1 MVESS
6 ASPPK
11 PEHAKQPRVRRKYLG
26 EMLCDQ
32 GVVSRQQLDEVL
44 ELQKKEKGSR
54 IGRLLLDL
62 GYATEVQIC
71 EVVAEQLQIPA
82 ADLVAVDIPKD
93 VLGLVTREL
102 AAKHVCLPWFVDG
115 RELYLIMAD
124 PTNVGA
130 ADAIAFSTGLKVKP
144 VVAPESEILLA
155 IQRFYAL
162 EEASL
167 AQFANIDLA
176 EQLSVMTESTEDAM
190 EDEDPE
196 KAAEGVPLVK
206 LVNSILADAVG
217 AGASDIHIEPQEKG
231 VNVRY
236 RVDGLLR
243 QITTMPKS
251 VQNKVISR
259 IKVTAHMD
267 ISERRKPQDGRA
279 RLIVAGKIYDLR
291 VSTLPTADG
300 EKVVIRILVQDR
312 AQVAL
317 EDLGF
322 EPDMLVTFK
331 EMLHRPQGMILV
343 TGPTGSGKTSTL
355 YAALNFL
362 RAETTNIVT
371 VEDPIEYRLAGV
383 NQVAVSEK
391 AGLTFAAGLRSILRQ
406 DPNVVM
412 VGEIRDGETA
422 GIAFQA
428 AQTGHLVLSTLHTN
442 DAPSAVTR
450 LVEMGVP
457 AYLVASSVIAVQ
469 AQRLVRRLCDC
480 KTVNADGSAQP
491 RGCDVCRNSGFKGR
505 LAIYELLRVTPRVRS
520 VLLGRGSDDLVRAA
534 GRVSG
539 MRTMFMDGE
548 LKVARG
554 ITVREEL
561 LRVIPPDE
569 SDDGGPE
576 VKVDTDE
583 RTLPALPAPLSQAV
597 RRMRRMKVLVV
608 EDDANMSE
616 ILGEMLAGEEYDVVT
631 AGDGRQARAQIY
643 KETPDLILT
652 DLQLPEMDG
661 LELLEKVRGDL
672 STRHIP
678 VIFLTGMESKDAEM
692 QAYNLGADDYVTKPF
707 QANLLLS
714 RIRRALFRAHLLE
727 VG

>member
-1 MVESS
+1 V
-6 ASPPK
+6 SPFK
-11 PEHAKQPRVRRKYLG
+11 PEEGKQPRARRKYLG
-26 EMLCDQ
+26 EMLCEQ
-32 GVVSRQQLDEVL
+32 GAISRPQLEEVL
-44 ELQKKEKGSR
+44 ELQKKEKGAR

-62 GYATEVQIC
+62 GYVTEVQIC
-71 EVVAEQLQIPA
+71 EIVAEQLRIPA
-82 ADLVAVDIPKD
+82 ADLVAVDIPAE
-93 VLGLVTREL
+93 VLKLVTREL
-102 AAKHVCLPWFVDG
+102 ATKYVCLPWFVEG

-124 PTNVGA
+124 PTNVVA

-155 IQRFYAL
+155 MQRFYSI

-167 AQFANIDLA
+167 AQFGDIDLA
-176 EQLSVMTESTEDAM
+176 EQLSVMTESSEDAVE
-190 EDEDPE
+190 EDNLEED
-196 KAAEGVPLVK
+196 AQRVPLVK
-206 LVNSILADAVG
+206 LVNAILVDAIR

-231 VNVRY
+231 INVRY

-243 QITTMPKS
+243 QVTTMPKS
-251 VQNKVISR
+251 LQTKVISR
-259 IKVTAHMD
+259 IKITAHMD

-279 RLIVAGKIYDLR
+279 RLIVAEKAYDMR

-317 EDLGF
+317 DDLGF
-322 EPDMLVTFK
+322 EPDMLATFK

-362 RAETTNIVT
+362 RSETTNIVT

-383 NQVAVSEK
+383 NQVAVSDK

-422 GIAFQA
+422 QIAFQA

-442 DAPSAVTR
+442 DAPAAVTR

-457 AYLVASSVIAVQ
+457 AYLVAASVIAVQ
-469 AQRLVRRLCDC
+469 AQRLVRRLCVC
-480 KTVNADGSAQP
+480 KTVNPDGTAQP
-491 RGCDVCRNSGFKGR
+491 KGCDLCRGSGFKGR

-520 VLLGRGSDDLVRAA
+520 VLLARGSDDLVRRA

-548 LKVARG
+548 RKVARG

-561 LRVIPPDE
+561 IRVIPPDE
-569 SDDGGPE
+569 SDDEGTE
-576 VKVDTDE
+576 LSVED
-583 RTLPALPAPLSQAV
+583 PAAPSIPAPLSREV
-597 RRMRRMKVLVV
+597 RRVRRTKILVV
-608 EDDANMSE
+608 EDEPEMLE
-616 ILGEMLAGEEYDVVT
+616 ILRELLAAEEYDVVT
-631 AGDGRQARAQIY
+631 AVDGREARTLLY
-643 KETPDLILT
+643 KEAPDLILT
-652 DLQLPEMDG
+652 DLQMPGMDG

-678 VIFLTGMESKDAEM
+678 VIVLTAMQSKDAEI
-692 QAYNLGADDYVTKPF
+692 QAYNLGADDYLTKPF
-707 QANLLLS
+707 QSNLLLS
-714 RIRRALFRAHLLE
+714 HIRRSLFRAHLLD